1 MNMKI
6 KLNSGYEIPAVGFGT
21 WQTPDGEIARES
33 VRIALV
39 NGYRHIDTAAV
50 YKNEKSVGEGIKAS
64 GIARDEIF
72 LTTKLWNDKHS
83 YEGAKE
89 AIQTSL
95 EKLDVDYLDL
105 YLIHWPAP
113 KALRD
118 NNTWE
123 QGNAE
128 AWRAM
133 EEAVESGLIRSI
145 GVSNF
150 MPHHLESLLKT
161 AKIKPAVNQIYLSP
175 SDQQRDV
182 VAFNHK
188 HGIVSE
194 AYSPLGTGTI
204 LSDEKLNE
212 IALKYGKSAAQ
223 VAIRWSLQ
231 KGFVVLP
238 KSVTPHRIVENFD
251 VFDFEINEDDMALI
265 DTLESIGKT
274 APNPDETTY

>member
-1 MNMKI
+1 MDMKI

-21 WQTPDGEIARES
+21 WQTPDGEVARES
-33 VRIALV
+33 VRIALE
-39 NGYRHIDTAAV
+39 NGYHHIDTAAV
-50 YKNEKSVGEGIKAS
+50 YKNEGSVGEGIKAS
-64 GIARDEIF
+64 GVSRDEIF

-118 NNTWE
+118 NGTWE

-133 EEAVESGLIRSI
+133 EEAVEAGLIRSI

-150 MPHHLESLLKT
+150 MPHHLEALLKT

-175 SDQQRDV
+175 SDQQKDV
-182 VAFNHK
+182 VAFNEK

-238 KSVTPHRIVENFD
+238 KSITPHRIVENFD
-251 VFDFEINEDDMALI
+251 VFDFEINKDDMALI

-274 APNPDETTY
+274 APDPDETTY